1 MSSRLDRVL
10 ARAIRAS
17 TIVDTAARRFDQAR
31 SALVTRLAPSSVLDA
46 YNDLAY
52 EDTGIYRAGAPQ
64 FRDALFNWERRAIA
78 DGFPG
83 PPGRVLVGGAG
94 GGREAFALA
103 ARGYDVV
110 AFEPSAAL
118 ARSMVDHAPAGVHVE
133 ALVGRYED
141 LPMLTSAATGAPVD
155 VGGLA
160 PFQAAMFG
168 WTSFSHLRTPA
179 ARVAALRAVGHL
191 TNGPVLLSFY
201 PRRPRLSESKGL
213 VHTLA
218 RTLGLRFQGDLFT
231 PFVGFYHLS
240 DRAELED
247 EMRQAGLEIVQASFD
262 ELDGSWPYLVAK
274 RVSAASQKPLTSSRQ
289 ESIAARS
296 GESART

>member
-1 MSSRLDRVL
+1 MSTRLDRFL
-10 ARAIRAS
+10 ARVIRAS

-31 SALVTRLAPSSVLDA
+31 GALVTRLAPSSVLDA

-52 EDTGIYRAGAPQ
+52 EETAVYRAGAPQ
-64 FRDALFNWERRAIA
+64 FRETLFNWETRAIA
-78 DGFPG
+78 EGFPE

-103 ARGYDVV
+103 RRGYEVV

-133 ALVGRYED
+133 ALAGRYED
-141 LPMLTSAATGAPVD
+141 LPMLTRAETGASVD

-168 WTSFSHLRTPA
+168 WTSFSHLRTAA
-179 ARVAALRAVGHL
+179 ARVAALRAVGDL
-191 TNGPVLLSFY
+191 TNGPVLVSFY
-201 PRRPRLSESKGL
+201 PRRPRLTESTGL

-218 RTLGLRFQGDLFT
+218 RALGLRFQGDLFT

-247 EMRQAGLEIVQASFD
+247 QTRQATLEIVRACFD
-262 ELDGSWPYLVAK
+262 ELDGSWPYLVVQ
-274 RVSAASQKPLTSSRQ
+274 RVSAAGQNPLTSSRQ
-289 ESIAARS
+289 EPIVARS